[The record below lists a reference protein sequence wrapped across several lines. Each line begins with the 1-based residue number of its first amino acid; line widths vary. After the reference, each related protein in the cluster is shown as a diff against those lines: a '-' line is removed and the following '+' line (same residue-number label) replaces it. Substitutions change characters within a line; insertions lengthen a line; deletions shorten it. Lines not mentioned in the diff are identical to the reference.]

1 MTRWDVYEVP
11 VDTGLFTPLG
21 LQPTAVCRLGF
32 NAAGSWLAEH
42 AISHRTLVAEH
53 RTGFVVWSAQ
63 LNFDQPVCFLD
74 ADSLELRVTGRIRGA
89 GTQFE
94 CNVSIGESTRM
105 SACCVPLR
113 LDGDP
118 ALSGSPA
125 RLGAD
130 VLSAFLP
137 DEIDSRP
144 HLSPVPQLCAE
155 VNREGRLVAG
165 GQTSFV
171 IHRHQCEVADQWFW
185 PEAVS
190 LAGAGREE
198 LVRSDKL
205 RSGIATPLR
214 RLDLLYNRPFFLFDE
229 GMVSSTAYA
238 WRERL
243 VFIHELHGIERGRP
257 RAIAVEQFD

>member
-1 MTRWDVYEVP
+1 VYEIP

-32 NAAGSWLAEH
+32 NAAGRWLGEH
-42 AISHRTLVAEH
+42 AISHRRLVAEH
-53 RTGFVVWSAQ
+53 RTGFVVWCAQ
-63 LNFDQPVCFLD
+63 LNFDAPVCYLD
-74 ADSLELRVTGRIRGA
+74 ADVFEMRVGGRVRGG

-94 CNVSIGESTRM
+94 CDISIGRAARM
-105 SACCVPLR
+105 QACCVPLR

-125 RLGAD
+125 RLGTD
-130 VLSAFLP
+130 VLAAFLP
-137 DEIDSRP
+137 DEIDDRP
-144 HLSPVPQLCAE
+144 HLSPLPQLCADVRSSGTE
-155 VNREGRLVAG
+155 LARGR
-165 GQTSFV
+165 TPFV

-190 LAGAGREE
+190 LAGAGRDE
-198 LVRSDKL
+198 LA
-205 RSGIATPLR
+205 RSGELPAGVAKPLR

-229 GMVSSTAYA
+229 GAVVSSAYE
-238 WRERL
+238 WEGRL
-243 VFIHELHGIERGRP
+243 VFVHELHGTEGPEP